1 MAKRRRASP
10 GMRQAVALEYEP
22 AERAAPEVVA
32 SGRGRIA
39 EKIIAL
45 AKAHGIYVKQ
55 DPDLVE
61 VLSALDIGE
70 AIPPELYAVV
80 AEILAFVYR
89 ANAARRLQHTPRAAH
104 SVR

>member
-1 MAKRRRASP
+1 MQK
-10 GMRQAVALEYEP
+10 AVALRYDAATRE
-22 AERAAPEVVA
+22 APEVVA

-39 EKIIAL
+39 EKIIEL
-45 AKAHGIYVKQ
+45 AEAHGIYIKQ

-61 VLSALDIGE
+61 VLSRLDIGE

-89 ANAARRLQHTPRAAH
+89 VNAKKRPSRTSP
-104 SVR
+104 